1 MPRDSLSWRGQR
13 VALAPA
19 ANWSARPWPRSTPTG
34 AARVGYYLWK
44 FPVLT
49 QTFVQREIDA
59 LHRAGK
65 RITVFADVAGE
76 PALLDAEARAFA
88 EATHYLMPIDRQH
101 LRAYLRRFLGHCP
114 LTLANVLSFT
124 VSHRYAAHK
133 SRAEDFKIV
142 RRVIYLAGQ
151 LQDRGVTHLHCPWAD
166 LSSFVG
172 MLAARLADVSYS
184 VQARA
189 SADLYRNRSRWA
201 LAEKLATAQFVV
213 TGSEFNRLFLE
224 CVLPPDHAP
233 IHVVYEG
240 VNVRRLMPRSRHR
253 LVGTPVRILSVG
265 RMIEEKG
272 FLFLLRALALLR
284 ERGHNV
290 RCVIVGGADTERT
303 AGYDQQVT
311 ALCSALKLQDCV
323 RFAGALPFDQVLG
336 EYQRADIF
344 ALPCVVARDGS
355 RDVTP
360 NALIEAM
367 AMKLPVVATNMTAIP
382 EIVEHRVTG
391 ILVPPRHHQALTD
404 ALTELITHPH
414 LAAHLG
420 EKARQ
425 SVEARFDIDRNIERY
440 LRLFP

>member
-1 MPRDSLSWRGQR
+1 MSLDSFRRRGR
-13 VALAPA
+13 RFALAPVA
-19 ANWSARPWPRSTPTG
+19 DWLARPWPRSTPAG

-59 LHRAGK
+59 LQRAGK
-65 RITVFADVAGE
+65 RVTVFADVADE
-76 PALLDAEARAFA
+76 SSLLDAEARAFA
-88 EATHYLMPIDRQH
+88 EATHYLMPLDRQR
-101 LRAYLRRFLGHCP
+101 LRTYLRRFLGRRP
-114 LTLANVLSFT
+114 LTLANVLLFT

-133 SRAEDFKIV
+133 TRAEDLNIV
-142 RRVIYLAGQ
+142 RRVVYLAGQ
-151 LQDRGVTHLHCPWAD
+151 LQDRGITHVHCPWAD

-172 MLAARLADVSYS
+172 MLAARLARVSYS

-201 LAEKLATAQFVV
+201 LTEKLATAHFVV
-213 TGSEFNRLFLE
+213 TSSEFNRLFLE
-224 CVLPPDHAP
+224 CVLPRDHAP

-240 VNVRRLMPRSRHR
+240 VNLRRFMPSSRQR
-253 LVGTPVRILSVG
+253 LAGAPVRILSVG

-272 FLFLLRALALLR
+272 FLYLLRALALVR
-284 ERGHNV
+284 ERGHDV
-290 RCVIVGGADTERT
+290 RCVIVGGTDAERT
-303 AGYDQQVT
+303 AGYDQRVA
-311 ALCSALKLQDCV
+311 ALCSALTLRDLV
-323 RFAGALPFDQVLG
+323 RFAGALPFDQVLR

-360 NALIEAM
+360 NAVIEAM

-382 EIVEHRVTG
+382 EIIEDRVNG
-391 ILVPPRHHQALTD
+391 ILVPPRHHQALAD
-404 ALTELITHPH
+404 ALTELIVHPQ

-420 EKARQ
+420 EQARR
-425 SVEARFDIDRNIERY
+425 SVEARFDIDRNVEQY